1 MNWIALT
8 AGSTLEQIQKDSAQQ
23 PILIFKHST
32 RCSISATALSRLE
45 RAWQQGDVANTQTY
59 LLDLIAYRE
68 ISNQIAQVFGIGH
81 ESPQILLIRNG
92 QCVFDASHWDI
103 DYQDIKQKINA

>member
-1 MNWIALT
+1 MNWIALNSS
-8 AGSTLEQIQKDSAQQ
+8 AMLDQIKKDSEQKA
-23 PILIFKHST
+23 IVIFKHST

-45 RAWQQGDVANTQTY
+45 RAWQQAEVAETQAY

-68 ISNQIAQVFGIGH
+68 ISNQIAQVFGIRH

>member
-1 MNWIALT
+1 MNWIALD
-8 AGSTLEQIQKDSAQQ
+8 SSPMLEQIKKDSEHGA
-23 PILIFKHST
+23 IVIFKHST

-45 RAWQQGDVANTQTY
+45 RAWQQSEVANTQTY
-59 LLDLIAYRE
+59 LLDLISFRE
-68 ISNQIAQVFGIGH
+68 ISNQIAQTFGIMH
-81 ESPQILLIRNG
+81 ESPQVLVIRNG